1 MLSIQEYQIGMT
13 SELVHSFSS
22 DDVNNFSKLSGD
34 VNPVHLDEDY
44 AKGTVFGARIVHG
57 AFVSSF
63 FSTIFA
69 NQLPGP
75 GCIYLMSENK
85 FLKPVYLNESVLFKV
100 EVIDVVVEKKR
111 VIFKTTAISKNQ
123 ECLIGTAELYIPE

>member
-1 MLSIQEYQIGMT
+1 MLSIQECQIGMI

-57 AFVSSF
+57 AFV
-63 FSTIFA
+63 
-69 NQLPGP
+69 
-75 GCIYLMSENK
+75 
-85 FLKPVYLNESVLFKV
+85 
-100 EVIDVVVEKKR
+100 
-111 VIFKTTAISKNQ
+111 
-123 ECLIGTAELYIPE
+123 